1 MIKMEYVALTG
12 ISDLVIS
19 ELKNHQLRTIEI
31 RTPQNFFTA
40 LNVNAGDAVFL
51 THTSIQ
57 DLTHGTTGIIA
68 KVVKH
73 QLSTHRTIAAND
85 MFFEEHETMMIRL
98 QLQTKGIARISKVL
112 SNDVGKE
119 TRVMAEDMCFY
130 EAR

>member
-1 MIKMEYVALTG
+1 MEYVALTG

-19 ELKNHQLRTIEI
+19 ELKNHQLRTVEI
-31 RTPQNFFTA
+31 RAPQNFFTA
-40 LNVNAGDAVFL
+40 LNVNAGDTVFL

-57 DLTHGTTGIIA
+57 DLTRGTTGMIA
-68 KVVKH
+68 KVLKH
-73 QLSTHRTIAAND
+73 QLSTHRTITGND

-98 QLQTKGIARISKVL
+98 QLQTKGVARVSKVL

-119 TRVMAEDMCFY
+119 TRVIAEDTCFY

>member
-1 MIKMEYVALTG
+1 MEYVALTG

-40 LNVNAGDAVFL
+40 LNVNTGDNVFL

-57 DLTHGTTGIIA
+57 DLMHGTTGIIA

-73 QLSTHRTIAAND
+73 QLSTHRTIASND

-98 QLQTKGIARISKVL
+98 QLQTKSIARISKVL

-119 TRVMAEDMCFY
+119 TRVLAEDMCFY

>member
-1 MIKMEYVALTG
+1 MEYVALTG
-12 ISDLVIS
+12 ISDLVMS

-31 RTPQNFFTA
+31 RTPQNFFSA
-40 LNVNAGDAVFL
+40 LNVDVGETVFL

-57 DLTHGTTGIIA
+57 DLTRGTTGLIV

-73 QLSTHRTIAAND
+73 QLSTHRTVTGND
-85 MFFEEHETMMIRL
+85 MFFEEHETMIIRL
-98 QLQTKGIARISKVL
+98 QLQTKGVGRVSQVL

-119 TRVMAEDMCFY
+119 TRVLAEDMCFY